1 MLEAFCFERDW
12 LRPALGDA
20 AKYRSSSYRPGS
32 TELSLPRS
40 VKIDGG
46 NRMKLEN
53 TYRLHSRELELE
65 HLRWF
70 QRRGRARQRNS
81 TCIY

>member
-1 MLEAFCFERDW
+1 MFWKRLV
-12 LRPALGDA
+12 RPELGDT
-20 AKYRSSSYRPGS
+20 AKNRSLSYCPGS
-32 TELSLPRS
+32 IELSLPRS

-53 TYRLHSRELELE
+53 DYRLHSRDLELE
-65 HLRWF
+65 HPRWF
-70 QRRGRARQRNS
+70 RRRGQARQRNS